1 MGFADQVAEAE
12 RWFAAAVEQD
22 RLGRADAAH
31 QLHGYGMGAV
41 RRAMN
46 AADAEGLAGLVA
58 AAFAGRSPLWVPVNA
73 AGAGPARGR
82 NPRAGHQA
90 TAEQKRQA
98 FARYE
103 AVRDAQREAQTPPRV
118 WAHLD
123 VPAEIP
129 PGHVCHWW

>member
-1 MGFADQVAEAE
+1 VGFADQVAEAE
-12 RWFAAAVEQD
+12 RWFVAAVEQD
-22 RLGRADAAH
+22 RLGRAEAAH
-31 QLHGYGMGAV
+31 NLHGYGVAAV
-41 RRAMN
+41 RRAVN
-46 AADAEGLAGLVA
+46 AADAERLAGLVA
-58 AAFAGRSPLWVPVNA
+58 AALTGRSPLSVPVNV
-73 AGAGPARGR
+73 AGAGPASGR

-103 AVRDAQREAQTPPRV
+103 AVRDAHREAQTPPRV

-129 PGHVCHWW
+129 LGNVCHWW